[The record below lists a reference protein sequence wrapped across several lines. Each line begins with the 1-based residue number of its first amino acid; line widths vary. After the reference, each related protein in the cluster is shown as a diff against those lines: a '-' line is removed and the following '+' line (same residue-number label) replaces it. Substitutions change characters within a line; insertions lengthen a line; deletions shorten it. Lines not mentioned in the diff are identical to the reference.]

1 MAKEGW
7 KVTVIEKNNTPGGRA
22 CQLKEQ
28 GFTFDMGPSF
38 YWMPDV
44 FERYFNQF
52 GKKVS
57 DYYKLTRLDPSY
69 RVYWEDGYTD
79 LPADY
84 AQLRQVFESL
94 EPGSGDMLDKYLR
107 EAAYKYEVGVN
118 KLVYKPS
125 RSLTEFMDWQTI
137 SGVFRLE
144 VFTSIK
150 KHIYKYFKHS
160 KLRQLMEFP
169 VLFLGALPQD
179 TPALYSLMNYA
190 DIKGGTWYPEGGM
203 YAIVDGMYRLALELG
218 VEFKFGEAV
227 TNIEISSTAA
237 KNVKTSKGIYAADA
251 VISGADY
258 QFTESKLLSPEYR
271 SYSDQYWD
279 KKVMAPSCLMYY
291 VGINKKL
298 KNPVHHAL
306 FFDVPFDRH
315 GIEIYKDPKWPT
327 EPLFYVSVSSATD
340 PSVAPEGHENI
351 VFLVPVASGLEADT
365 EELREKYFQLIAK
378 RMEKHLGES
387 ILDAV
392 VYKKTFSVSDFV
404 KDYNSF
410 RGNAYGLANTLMQ
423 TAIFRPSCQSKKV
436 KNLFYTGQLTV
447 PGPGVPPSLISG
459 EVVAKQVIRSIK

>member
-1 MAKEGW
+1 
-7 KVTVIEKNNTPGGRA
+7 
-22 CQLKEQ
+22 
-28 GFTFDMGPSF
+28 
-38 YWMPDV
+38 
-44 FERYFNQF
+44 
-52 GKKVS
+52 
-57 DYYKLTRLDPSY
+57 
-69 RVYWEDGYTD
+69 
-79 LPADY
+79 
-84 AQLRQVFESL
+84 
-94 EPGSGDMLDKYLR
+94 
-107 EAAYKYEVGVN
+107 
-118 KLVYKPS
+118 
-125 RSLTEFMDWQTI
+125 MDWQTI

-218 VEFKFGEAV
+218 VQFKFEEAV
-227 TNIEISSTAA
+227 TRIEINNAVVSKVITA
-237 KNVKTSKGIYAADA
+237 KGSYTADA
-251 VISGADY
+251 VIGGADY
-258 QFTESKLLSPEYR
+258 HFTETTLLPPAYR
-271 SYSDQYWD
+271 SYSDSYWD

-291 VGINKKL
+291 VGLNKKL
-298 KNPVHHAL
+298 KKPVHHAL
-306 FFDVPFDRH
+306 FFDVPFDQH
-315 GIEIYKDPKWPT
+315 GVEIYKDPKWPT

-340 PSVAPEGHENI
+340 PSVAPEGQENI
-351 VFLVPVASGLEADT
+351 VFLVPVAAGLEEDT
-365 EELREKYFQLIAK
+365 AELREKYFQLIAR

-387 ILDAV
+387 ILDSV

-404 KDYNSF
+404 KDYHSF

-459 EVVAKQVIRSIK
+459 EVVAKQVIKSIK